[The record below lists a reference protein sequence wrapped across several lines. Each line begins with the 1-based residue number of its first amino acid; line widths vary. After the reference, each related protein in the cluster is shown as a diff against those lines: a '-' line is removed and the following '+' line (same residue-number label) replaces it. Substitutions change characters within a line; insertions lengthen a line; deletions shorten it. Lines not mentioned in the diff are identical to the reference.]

1 MVVEFFPNVLEWL
14 RSGLGTFLILLLCGA
29 GLGTLTGFLV
39 ATWRHG
45 PVEGF
50 YSVAGVIAAAPGD
63 LFGTSFRR
71 IGAIARLAIKE
82 ALRRRVILVTF
93 GIFAA
98 LLLFGG
104 WYLTNV
110 EHPERVYINFVMW
123 GTQLLVLLVGLLISA
138 FSLPEDIRNRTIFTV
153 VTKPVRATEIVIGR
167 IVGFGA
173 LVTGLL
179 ALMALLSYVFVWRG
193 LSHSHLLVGDSQT
206 VAALQAVDPV
216 QRLNPQ
222 GGRASDNASFA
233 GSTTSDAGHRHEVE
247 IIEDIRDPNGPQP
260 IDQGNVLSKETRA
273 DGKLVYRRVV
283 VLPAAGHT
291 HAATVSGPA
300 GNETVALGDSVGYFR
315 ARRPIYADELKVFD
329 TAGLE
334 GQGMDVGREWRY
346 RKYIDGGNATD
357 LETLAK
363 AEFIYS
369 GLTPEQF
376 EEGETVVLELT
387 LAVFRTYLGNIQK
400 RVLASIQI
408 ESIPENPLT
417 DPKLQS
423 EPILFET
430 SEMQIQPLPINR
442 RLTGRKIDAA
452 NGAILESG
460 VYDLFEDFA
469 SGPNKRIKVVL
480 RCKDKNQ
487 YIGVARADVY
497 FRARDDWFGWNFAK
511 GFIGIWA
518 QMMIVVAIG
527 VALSTILSAPVT
539 ILCAMVMF
547 LVGFASPFIRNL
559 LEPSAEGGGPVES
572 LIRILRQENMVVDLE
587 TTWFTTIVERA
598 DDLLLAG
605 LNSLTWLAP
614 SFRDLDFSRFLTW
627 GYSVSGDRLAVA
639 ILISLAFCF
648 GASVFGYFCLKTR
661 EIAGQ
666 T

>member
-1 MVVEFFPNVLEWL
+1 MVVENFPNVLEWL
-14 RSGLGTFLILLLCGA
+14 RSGFGTFLILLLSGA
-29 GLGTLTGFLV
+29 VLGTVFGFLV

-63 LFGTSFRR
+63 FLGTSFRR
-71 IGAIARLAIKE
+71 IGAIARLSIKE

-93 GIFAA
+93 AIFAA

-173 LVTGLL
+173 LVTALL
-179 ALMALLSYVFVWRG
+179 AIMALLSYVFVWRG
-193 LSHSHLLVGDSQT
+193 LSHSHLLVGDTQT
-206 VAALQAVDPV
+206 VAALEAVDPV
-216 QRLNPQ
+216 QKLNPQ
-222 GGRASDNASFA
+222 GGRTSDNAVRA
-233 GSTTSDAGHRHEVE
+233 GSTTAEAGHRHDVE
-247 IIEDIRDPNGPQP
+247 IIEDVRDPGGPQP
-260 IDQGNVLSKETRA
+260 IDQGNILSKETRA
-273 DGKLVYRRVV
+273 DGKLVYRRVI

-300 GNETVALGDSVGYFR
+300 GSESIGLGNSAGYFR
-315 ARRPIYADELKVFD
+315 ARRPVYADLLQVYD
-329 TAGLE
+329 TDGLE
-334 GQGMDVGREWRY
+334 GQGTDVGREWRY
-346 RKYIDGGNATD
+346 RMYIDGGNATD
-357 LETLAK
+357 PETLAK
-363 AEFIYS
+363 AEFQYS
-369 GLTPEQF
+369 GLRPERF
-376 EEGETVVLELT
+376 DPGETVILELT

-400 RVLASIQI
+400 RVLASIQL
-408 ESIPENPLT
+408 ESIPA
-417 DPKLQS
+417 DPQNEPRLQS

-430 SEMQIQPLPINR
+430 SEMQIQPLPVNR
-442 RLTGRKIDAA
+442 RLSGRRIAPD
-452 NGAILESG
+452 GTILESG
-460 VYDLFEDFA
+460 VYGLFEDFA
-469 SGPNKRIKVVL
+469 SGPDKRIKVVL
-480 RCKDKNQ
+480 RCEDKNQ
-487 YIGVARADVY
+487 YIGVSRADIY
-497 FRARDDWFGWNFAK
+497 FRASDDWFAWNFAK
-511 GFIGIWA
+511 GFLGIWA
-518 QMMIVVAIG
+518 QMIIVVAIG
-527 VALSTILSAPVT
+527 VALSTVLSAPVT
-539 ILCAMVMF
+539 IICSLVLF
-547 LVGFASPFIRNL
+547 LVGFATPFIRGL
-559 LEPSAEGGGPVES
+559 LDPTAEGGGPIES
-572 LIRILRQENMVVDLE
+572 LIRILSQENMVVSLE
-587 TTWFTTIVERA
+587 TTWFTTLMERM